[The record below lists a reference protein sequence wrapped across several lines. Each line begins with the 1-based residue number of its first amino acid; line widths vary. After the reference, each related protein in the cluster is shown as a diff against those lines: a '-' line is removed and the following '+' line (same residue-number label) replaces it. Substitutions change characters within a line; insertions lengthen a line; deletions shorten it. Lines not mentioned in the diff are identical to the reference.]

1 MKVVVAIVQEDDAA
15 PAMEALVAARLRA
28 TRIASSGGFLRAG
41 SSTILAGVEERQAPL
56 VLDLLNEHC
65 RRRSGTLPP
74 VMRGVPDEW
83 ALPDSEAVAVE
94 VGGAVV
100 FVLNVVRFEQL

>member
-1 MKVVVAIVQEDDAA
+1 MKLVVAVVQEDDAELLV
-15 PAMEALVAARLRA
+15 EALVAARLRA

-41 SSTILAGVEERQAPL
+41 SVTILAGVEDRQVPL

-65 RRRSGTLPP
+65 RRRTSTLPP

-83 ALPDSEAVAVE
+83 ALPDSELVAVE

>member
-1 MKVVVAIVQEDDAA
+1 MKLVVAVVQEDDAA

-41 SSTILAGVEERQAPL
+41 SATILAGVEERQVPL